1 MCVDDDSG
9 NRQWASWTGGA
20 RLAED
25 DEAGMLEG
33 GAAVE
38 WVDKQRVEE
47 EGYERIFGHRD
58 S

>member
-1 MCVDDDSG
+1 M
-9 NRQWASWTGGA
+9 
-20 RLAED
+20 AED